1 MKVCFQKALSYFIS
15 SASPQNKEGQP
26 SVTQFH
32 RKTTGEAIM
41 EVSVGFGWEKR
52 DESV

>member
-15 SASPQNKEGQP
+15 SASPQNKEGRP